1 MDEGFTRR
9 DALLAGLAAAVLAA
23 TAGGFPAVLY
33 GEAPVTLDQF
43 LALSRRLTGAT
54 KLEATAAKT
63 MLGALLST
71 GKGEELASL
80 VAGGEVAD
88 KDLAATIIAAWYS
101 GICESASGPVVAT
114 FDQALLW
121 QALSFTK
128 PFGECGGS
136 TGYWSDPPQP

>member
-1 MDEGFTRR
+1 MNEGVTRR
-9 DALLAGLAAAVLAA
+9 DALVAGLAVAIAAAG
-23 TAGGFPAVLY
+23 AGGFPAALY

-43 LALSRRLTGAT
+43 LALSRRLTGAAN
-54 KLEATAAKT
+54 LDAAAGKT

-71 GKGEELASL
+71 GKGEALAKL
-80 VAGGEVAD
+80 AAGKGD
-88 KDLAATIIAAWYS
+88 NDLAAAIVAAWYS
-101 GICESASGPVVAT
+101 GICADASGPVVAT

-121 QALSFTK
+121 QALTFTK